1 REPVLRPLAGS
12 RRTSR
17 QGAGVVVASIALDNF
32 KSVNASFGHEA
43 GDELL
48 VAVARRLR
56 GAVRPSDLVARFG
69 GDEFLVLA
77 EDLDEAR
84 DAAQL
89 AWRLASALHAP
100 FAVAGR
106 AVTVTASFGAVFSLD

>member
-1 REPVLRPLAGS
+1 M
-12 RRTSR
+12 
-17 QGAGVVVASIALDNF
+17 
-32 KSVNASFGHEA
+32 
-43 GDELL
+43 
-48 VAVARRLR
+48 
-56 GAVRPSDLVARFG
+56 RPSDLVARFG

-106 AVTVTASFGAVFSLD
+106 AVTVTASFGAVFSRDSDEPDEDLVRKADAAMYTAKHRGSNRVAVFGEAESADAAA